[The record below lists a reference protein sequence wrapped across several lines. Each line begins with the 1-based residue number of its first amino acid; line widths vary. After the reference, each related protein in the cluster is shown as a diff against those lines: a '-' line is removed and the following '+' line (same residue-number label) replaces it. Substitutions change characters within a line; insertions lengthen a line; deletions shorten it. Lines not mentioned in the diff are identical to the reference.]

1 MVYETPPTPEDPTNP
16 DHYKGLLP
24 EPITVI
30 EGWQLGYLL
39 GTVVKYISRAGRKTA
54 DATIDL
60 QKARW
65 FLDRAIAAEAVKPQG
80 GSIGIA
86 AGGIKFNWKRNPP
99 TFVGQTEHYDGVAW
113 VGSYAAGVYYWTVA

>member
-1 MVYETPPTPEDPTNP
+1 MVYEAPPTPEDPTNP

-24 EPITVI
+24 QPITVI

-54 DATIDL
+54 DGTLDL

-65 FLDRAIAAEAVKPQG
+65 FLDRAIAAAQPVASEQPTLTT
-80 GSIGIA
+80 GSIR
-86 AGGIKFNWKRNPP
+86 FNARRSPP
-99 TFVGQTEHYDGVAW
+99 TYRGQTEHYDGVAW
-113 VGSYAAGVYYWTVA
+113 VGEYASGIYYWTVA